1 MKSHRERF
9 EMVRTFTEKNRVF
22 SVIAV
27 ILVVYIVFSLITNK
41 DEQNVAK
48 ESSVIASQ
56 SEVVSGVTKP
66 SSGEDVSVATTQTS
80 TNFEDDETR
89 AIGYNKKRKFRFHW
103 LDLCIL
109 AVGSGFC
116 VYKIVQ
122 ERKKVRE
129 KL

>member
-9 EMVRTFTEKNRVF
+9 EMVRNFTEKNKVF

-48 ESSVIASQ
+48 ESSVTASQ
-56 SEVVSGVTKP
+56 SEVVSGVTKQ
-66 SSGEDVSVATTQTS
+66 SGSEDVSVATTQIN
-80 TNFEDDETR
+80 TNFEEDESSE
-89 AIGYNKKRKFRFHW
+89 IGYNQKRHFRFHW
-103 LDLCIL
+103 LDLYIL
-109 AVGSGFC
+109 VGGGGFC